1 VVTSI
6 AVNIIKNV
14 KIEDTKNILQGSAKE
29 LAYSYEGYEDFG
41 LGITEVDGEYYL
53 GERNITDDY
62 TVIDRMKEYSGN
74 ELSVFYQDNRI
85 LTTILRADGERYVH
99 TKASEVWLEVKNGDD
114 YFSDDLVINGEHYF
128 GYYAPIIDESG
139 TVVGMGFAGVP
150 GTELKALIYRTYK
163 ICILVCVI
171 VCVVAVALCS
181 FATGHFM
188 AIQKGIITYLK
199 EIDEGQYEHAMD
211 VKLTKRKDEYG
222 VMSRSFVKMNN
233 SLVSLILRDGL
244 TELYNRRAA
253 MKRLEQFMVNANS
266 VGGSTFTFAIC
277 DIDFFKKVNDTYGH
291 NCGDLVLKMVSEKL
305 RAVEEDQDFVARWG
319 GEEFIIV
326 LNGRMKDNLVTINSV
341 ADSIRNSSVTYD
353 GKEVSVTMTFGVTE
367 YHVPEQLD
375 NMISRADSLL
385 YQGKEGGRN
394 RVVS

>member
-1 VVTSI
+1 
-6 AVNIIKNV
+6 
-14 KIEDTKNILQGSAKE
+14 
-29 LAYSYEGYEDFG
+29 
-41 LGITEVDGEYYL
+41 
-53 GERNITDDY
+53 
-62 TVIDRMKEYSGN
+62 
-74 ELSVFYQDNRI
+74 
-85 LTTILRADGERYVH
+85 
-99 TKASEVWLEVKNGDD
+99 
-114 YFSDDLVINGEHYF
+114 
-128 GYYAPIIDESG
+128 
-139 TVVGMGFAGVP
+139 
-150 GTELKALIYRTYK
+150 
-163 ICILVCVI
+163 
-171 VCVVAVALCS
+171 
-181 FATGHFM
+181 
-188 AIQKGIITYLK
+188 
-199 EIDEGQYEHAMD
+199 MD

-266 VGGSTFTFAIC
+266 VGGGTFTFAIC

-353 GKEVSVTMTFGVTE
+353 GKVVSVTMTFGVTE